1 MRFLRT
7 STYALTLALGV
18 VAGASFVPSANAHEQ
33 PQMQSALEHLKA
45 AKSALEAASHDHGG
59 HRSKALSATITAIRE
74 VQEGI
79 EFADKDKPH
88 DKPGHG
94 PQPKPPTGPEPK
106 PPTGPTPKGNGP
118 TPK

>member
-7 STYALTLALGV
+7 STYAVTLALGV
-18 VAGASFVPSANAHEQ
+18 FAGASFVPSANAHEQ

-45 AKSALEAASHDHGG
+45 AKNALEAASHDHGG
-59 HRSKALSATITAIRE
+59 HREKALSATNTAIRE
-74 VQEGI
+74 VKEGI
-79 EFADKDKPH
+79 EFAEKHH

-94 PQPKPPTGPEPK
+94 PEPKPPNGPEPK
-106 PPTGPTPKGNGP
+106 PPTGPTPKGTGP